1 MILARLFVNHI
12 SRQPSW
18 QGKNSQTLSV
28 RKVQLRNRIIIP
40 LLIIVVMAGF
50 AHPATAQSEKLGYLR
65 IRAQYPIQVP
75 RSYTFQVN
83 VTVQYAFR
91 EYYEIQ
97 AAIYEGPRGTLGS
110 TLWQGA
116 AERLIDVG
124 EKTYNVQLKSP
135 DQEGQWIITGYAF
148 YHIASGSGYFSDKER
163 GPGFVEMQIK
173 VADNAKL
180 TLRTPHG
187 NMPISVDGTAFTTDK
202 DGMLVREVKVL
213 ADHSFAAPKDAS
225 MAEGWRAEFRSWNG
239 TDQQNPK
246 TVKVTKDMLLT
257 VDYQDQFLLD
267 VVSDTGH
274 GVGAGWYRA
283 GAIANFSVP
292 VFVPQEGLGG
302 LVGIRWR
309 FTGWSGDV
317 TSRTNSESVVM
328 SHPYRVVANWTVDYQ
343 QSYYF
348 AIGASLLV
356 AAALGAFVVRRVT
369 AKRPLAEEEAEPLA
383 RTLCIHCGAEIDPDA
398 KFCSKC
404 GESQFSS
411 E

>member
-1 MILARLFVNHI
+1 M
-12 SRQPSW
+12 
-18 QGKNSQTLSV
+18 
-28 RKVQLRNRIIIP
+28 RKLELRNRIIISL
-40 LLIIVVMAGF
+40 LLIVIVAGF

-97 AAIYEGPRGTLGS
+97 AAIYEGPKGTLGS

-116 AERLIDVG
+116 AEQLIDVS
-124 EKTYNVQLKSP
+124 EKTYKVQLKSP
-135 DQEGQWIITGYAF
+135 SQEGQWIVTGYAF
-148 YHIASGSGYFSDKER
+148 YHLTSGSGYFSDKER

-187 NMPISVDGTAFTTDK
+187 NMPVSLDGTTLTTDK
-202 DGMLVREVKVL
+202 DGLLIREVKVL
-213 ADHSFAAPKDAS
+213 ADHSFAAPTDVS

-239 TDQQNPK
+239 SGQQNPK
-246 TVKVTKDMLLT
+246 TVKITKDMLLT
-257 VDYQDQFLLD
+257 VDYQDQFRLD

-274 GVGAGWYRA
+274 GVGAGWYQA

-292 VFVPQEGLGG
+292 MFVPQEGLGG
-302 LVGIRWR
+302 IVGIRWR
-309 FTGWSGDV
+309 FTGWSGDI
-317 TSRTNSESVVM
+317 TSATNGESVVM
-328 SHPYRVVANWTVDYQ
+328 SHPYRVVANWTIDYQ

-356 AAALGAFVVRRVT
+356 AAALGAFIIRHAT
-369 AKRPLAEEEAEPLA
+369 AKKPLEEEAEPLA
-383 RTLCIHCGAEIDPDA
+383 RTFCMHCSAEIDPDA

-404 GESQFSS
+404 GESQISS